1 MGDGLLVFDGQ
12 CGFCTRSVGWARA
25 LDRRGR
31 VEVRPYQEPGVPESI
46 GTDAATC
53 SEAVQWQGR
62 DGVRL
67 EGAAAVNALLDTV
80 SGTRIPSTVYRATS
94 GLQERVYQW
103 VADHRG
109 RFPGMTPY
117 CQSHPAEC
125 AGG

>member
-1 MGDGLLVFDGQ
+1 MADGLLVFDGR
-12 CGFCTRSVGWARA
+12 CGFCTRSVGWVRA

-31 VEVRPYQEPGVPESI
+31 IELRPYQEPGVPESI

-53 SEAVQWQGR
+53 SEAVQWRGP

-67 EGAAAVNALLDTV
+67 EGAAAVNAVLDTV
-80 SGTRIPSTVYRATS
+80 TGSRLPSTVYRATA
-94 GLQERVYQW
+94 GVQERVYQW

-117 CQSHPAEC
+117 CESHPAEC
-125 AGG
+125 AS

>member
-1 MGDGLLVFDGQ
+1 MADGLLVFDGR

-31 VEVRPYQEPGVPESI
+31 IAMRPYQEPGVPESI

-53 SEAVQWQGR
+53 SEAVQWQGP

-67 EGAAAVNALLDTV
+67 EGAAAVNAVLDTV
-80 SGTRIPSTVYRATS
+80 SGTRIPSIVYRATA
-94 GLQERVYQW
+94 GVQERVYQW

-117 CQSHPAEC
+117 CESHPAEC
-125 AGG
+125 AG